1 MTRPLAYGKELAAR
15 RRNGERIGLLVVSVH
30 DWEAGKWFEGR
41 SEVARLV
48 LPEDVPVG
56 EADWSLCHGL
66 DVVICGGASDVDF
79 YAAASVVF
87 HAVRPFAT
95 RSASRDHATGPS
107 GQMAHHPSVPH
118 RIAAAFPS
126 GGVNLRW
133 MTASPR
139 DAQSTDMPT
148 TTHPFSPT
156 SRIGALSKFPHRL
169 ASASTSSTVGGLSN
183 MLRNA

>member
-79 YAAASVVF
+79 YAAASAAF
-87 HAVRPFAT
+87 HAAP
-95 RSASRDHATGPS
+95 ASLWGYFSDGVWL
-107 GQMAHHPSVPH
+107 MEPSVRRWYASEGPYDP
-118 RIAAAFPS
+118 RKFGAVLRMYRTTMMMMRRGFYGRALFDEARRAVLRQM
-126 GGVNLRW
+126 GGV
-133 MTASPR
+133 A
-139 DAQSTDMPT
+139 A
-148 TTHPFSPT
+148 
-156 SRIGALSKFPHRL
+156 
-169 ASASTSSTVGGLSN
+169 
-183 MLRNA
+183 